1 MLENFLISIG
11 LKQPNSI
18 ETYSDDPVSTVRPS
32 SENRFTSEEYSGDVK
47 VHEPKDEVEIKVLK
61 TFSEIHKL
69 GVAIKDEYIVAMD
82 IRDIEDQT
90 ERRRILDFV
99 TGMAFVSNST
109 IRSINRDGVFLILP
123 SNSSLPTNERES
135 LQDLGLYNPI
145 GQLNKVLDSFF
156 DQLLAPIRNMIPTL
170 RIGMAGLDL
179 SPIILIL
186 GLNYLVLPIL
196 SRMVC

>member
-1 MLENFLISIG
+1 MLEKFLISIG
-11 LKQPNSI
+11 LKQPKSVENI
-18 ETYSDDPVSTVRPS
+18 PDDAVSTVRPS

-61 TFSEIHKL
+61 TFSEIHNL

-109 IRSINRDGVFLILP
+109 IRSINKDGVFLILP
-123 SNSSLPTNERES
+123 SNSSLPSNERER
-135 LQDLGLYNPI
+135 LQDLGLYKIN
-145 GQLNKVLDSFF
+145 V
-156 DQLLAPIRNMIPTL
+156 
-170 RIGMAGLDL
+170 
-179 SPIILIL
+179 
-186 GLNYLVLPIL
+186 
-196 SRMVC
+196 

>member
-1 MLENFLISIG
+1 MLEKFLISIG

-18 ETYSDDPVSTVRPS
+18 EPYSDESVSTVRPS

-61 TFSEIHKL
+61 TFSEIHNL
-69 GVAIKDEYIVAMD
+69 GLAIKDEYIVAMD

-123 SNSSLPTNERES
+123 SNSSLPSNERER
-135 LQDLGLYNPI
+135 LQDLGLYKIN
-145 GQLNKVLDSFF
+145 V
-156 DQLLAPIRNMIPTL
+156 
-170 RIGMAGLDL
+170 
-179 SPIILIL
+179 
-186 GLNYLVLPIL
+186 
-196 SRMVC
+196 

>member
-1 MLENFLISIG
+1 M
-11 LKQPNSI
+11 KQPNSI

-61 TFSEIHKL
+61 TFSEIHNL
-69 GVAIKDEYIVAMD
+69 GLAIKDEYIVAMD
-82 IRDIEDQT
+82 IRDIEDQI

-123 SNSSLPTNERES
+123 SNSSLPSNERER
-135 LQDLGLYNPI
+135 LQELGLYKIN
-145 GQLNKVLDSFF
+145 V
-156 DQLLAPIRNMIPTL
+156 
-170 RIGMAGLDL
+170 
-179 SPIILIL
+179 
-186 GLNYLVLPIL
+186 
-196 SRMVC
+196 